1 MTIKNSGLV
10 AGGHAQPKKGDK
22 YKDSHGSLIEITYV
36 FGERV
41 TYKRQGY
48 ANECV
53 CSLGRLQRE
62 FTLVEKMTITQWN
75 ERNKT
80 AEKIKSLRAVITA
93 KKEAGKK

>member
-1 MTIKNSGLV
+1 MKIKNSGFT
-10 AGGHAQPKKGDK
+10 ASGYAQPKKGDK

-48 ANECV
+48 ANKCV

-62 FTLVEKMTITQWN
+62 FTLVEKMTFAQWN

-80 AEKIKSLRAVITA
+80 AEKIESLRAVLTA

>member
-1 MTIKNSGLV
+1 MTIKNSCFTSS
-10 AGGHAQPKKGDK
+10 GHAQPKKGDK
-22 YKDSHGSLIEITYV
+22 YKDSHGSLMEITYV

-62 FTLVEKMTITQWN
+62 FTLVEKLTLTEWN
-75 ERNKT
+75 KKNKT
-80 AEKIKSLRAVITA
+80 TEKIDAMYLLIEKN
-93 KKEAGKK
+93 KAGKK

>member
-62 FTLVEKMTITQWN
+62 FTLVKKLTFAEWNKKNKTTEKIAALYLLI
-75 ERNKT
+75 ERNK
-80 AEKIKSLRAVITA
+80 V
-93 KKEAGKK
+93 GKK